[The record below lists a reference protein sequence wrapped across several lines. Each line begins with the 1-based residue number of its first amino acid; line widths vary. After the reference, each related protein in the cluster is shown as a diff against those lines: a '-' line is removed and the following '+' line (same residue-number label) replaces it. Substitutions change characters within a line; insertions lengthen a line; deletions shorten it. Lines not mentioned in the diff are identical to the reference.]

1 MTGDVAMSRTLRH
14 DPDPSVT
21 GDLRALLYEMHRD
34 TERLL
39 DMLNRHGQ
47 LWQPEPGRANPDVE
61 RLPLLAA
68 RIVAAAMDQPG
79 AA

>member
-1 MTGDVAMSRTLRH
+1 MTDCV
-14 DPDPSVT
+14 DPPPPPWVGIGNAD
-21 GDLRALLYEMHRD
+21 DLGVVLFELHRD

-39 DMLNRHGQ
+39 DMLNRHGR

-68 RIVAAAMDQPG
+68 RVVAAAMHQPE
-79 AA
+79 AT

>member
-1 MTGDVAMSRTLRH
+1 MAD
-14 DPDPSVT
+14 
-21 GDLRALLYEMHRD
+21 DLGAVLYELHRD

-39 DMLNRHGQ
+39 QMLNRDRR

-68 RIVAAAMDQPG
+68 RIVAAAIHQPDPREE
-79 AA
+79 AT